1 MGEFFIGVWEYLK
14 SADYNAVLTSV
25 LAGVAVF
32 MPIIN
37 KIIKVRTNAR
47 LDLAKTKAEAV
58 SKELEAYAESTKIL
72 QEQFLQLIES
82 GKNQA
87 KAFKLAFDRSN
98 LKEDVK
104 SEIAR
109 LLDVPAIAEL
119 KGQVAKTKTA
129 AADVAIEVAEIVE
142 EAVEPVVEAV
152 EKVSNFIRDIA

>member
-1 MGEFFIGVWEYLK
+1 MGEFFTGVWEYLK

-47 LDLAKTKAEAV
+47 LELAKTKAEAV
-58 SKELEAYAESTKIL
+58 SKELEAYAENTKAL
-72 QEQFLQLIES
+72 QEQVLQLIES
-82 GKNQA
+82 GESQA

-104 SEIAR
+104 SEISR

-129 AADVAIEVAEIVE
+129 VADVAVAVAEVVE
-142 EAVEPVVEAV
+142 ETVEPVVEAV